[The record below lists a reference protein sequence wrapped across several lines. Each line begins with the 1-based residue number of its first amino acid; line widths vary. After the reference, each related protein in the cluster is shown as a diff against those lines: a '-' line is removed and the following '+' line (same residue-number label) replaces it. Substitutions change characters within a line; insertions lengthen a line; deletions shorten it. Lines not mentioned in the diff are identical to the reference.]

1 MIKKGFLLSLLVVAV
16 VAIAVP
22 AGARAPIVNP
32 LPDIIIGD
40 LGGDYHTTTGL
51 RLLRYLNIANVGAE
65 DWIKTQNGMGTT
77 NLSIYYASYSAIVD
91 PDSSVLI
98 KASNTTAIIEP
109 LTDVQRAI
117 LTGSL
122 LPPLGE
128 AKKINGGGFAWLSL
142 INTATT
148 SEPLTDAYSA
158 TVLANGMV
166 SGDFPAGWDTPST
179 LTIYALERAWDGA
192 ATVPL
197 LATASSLAWSA
208 INVDDRL
215 GSASPLVDLD
225 FSTGTNGW
233 VPGSPAPL
241 LPDYDVVGAFHNG
254 SGLAFTAPG
263 DNTTAIY
270 GLWQSGTGGT
280 TVAPFIDADEVTVG
294 ENSMLHLT
302 ATLGSVAATAADCP
316 GYRILYAADAFQHI
330 GGVLAS
336 TFAAGGPSYAPAI
349 GAPFDVHLYWEVPYS
364 LTQYKDGELLSDFST
379 VNPGLADVRDYKLQ
393 WELVDQEAADAGDI
407 WLSRVQVEA
416 LTAPVGNA
424 PAIAWGGT
432 DVPFND
438 ALQGFQESLKQPVI
452 GGVTWPR
459 GKVVYGPGGTFLDI
473 GAGSGV
479 TGYQEAAPR
488 PAAFGVGLEWT
499 ADRLVRYRSTWAAA
513 TNVNSCPQLRIV
525 VIVWR
530 GAAAANLVWV
540 DEFGGNGGAKFFMA
554 LAGMTSQEA
563 PAAPK
568 ATGSVL
574 RTYYWTHG
582 GNVPSPLPAPQTS
595 DMAPTID
602 VYNAGEY
609 NGTTWPNSA
618 GLLRLSSFTAED
630 GI

>member
-1 MIKKGFLLSLLVVAV
+1 MMKKGFLLSVLVVAV

-40 LGGDYHTTTGL
+40 VGDVDAGTGK
-51 RLLRYLNIANVGAE
+51 RLLRYLDIVNVGAE
-65 DWIKTQNGMGTT
+65 GWIKTQNGMGTT

-98 KASNTTAIIEP
+98 RASNTTAIIDP
-109 LTDVQRAI
+109 LTDVQRQI

-122 LPPLGE
+122 IPPPGE

-142 INTATT
+142 INTAAAAGT
-148 SEPLTDAYSA
+148 LVDAYSA
-158 TVLANGMV
+158 TPVDDGLAP
-166 SGDFPAGWDTPST
+166 GDFPAGWDDPST

-197 LATASSLAWSA
+197 LSTASSLAWSV
-208 INVDDRL
+208 IGVDDRQ
-215 GSASPLVDLD
+215 GTTNPLADLD
-225 FSTGTNGW
+225 FSGGTNGW
-233 VPGSPAPL
+233 VPGSPAPS

-254 SGLAFTAPG
+254 RGLAFTAPG
-263 DNTTAIY
+263 DNTTAMY

-280 TVAPFIDADEVTVG
+280 TVAPFISADEVTVG
-294 ENSMLHLT
+294 EDSMIHLT
-302 ATLGSVAATAADCP
+302 ATLGSDAATAADCP
-316 GYRILYAADAFQHI
+316 GYRIHYAADAFQHS
-330 GGVLAS
+330 GGMLAS
-336 TFAAGGPSYAPAI
+336 TYVAGGPSYAPAT
-349 GAPFDVHLYWEVPYS
+349 GVPFDAHLYWAVPYG
-364 LTQYKDGELLSDFST
+364 LTQYRDGELLSDFGT
-379 VNPGLADVRDYKLQ
+379 VNPGFADARDYKLQ

-416 LTAPVGNA
+416 LTAPMGNA

-432 DVPFND
+432 NVPFND

-452 GGVTWPR
+452 DGVTWPR

-473 GAGSGV
+473 GAGIGV

-488 PAAFGVGLEWT
+488 PTAFNVGLDWT
-499 ADRLVRYRSTWAAA
+499 ADKLVRYRSTWAAA
-513 TNVNSCPQLRIV
+513 TNVNSCPQLRIL
-525 VIVWR
+525 VIIWR
-530 GAAAANLVWV
+530 GTGAANLLWV
-540 DEFGGNGGAKFFMA
+540 DEFGGNGGVKFFME

-574 RTYYWTHG
+574 STYYYTHG
-582 GNVPSPLPAPQTS
+582 GNIPDPLPAPQYS
-595 DMAPTID
+595 DMAPTVD
-602 VYNAGEY
+602 VYNAGQY
-609 NGTTWPNSA
+609 DGTTWPNQT
-618 GLLRLSSFTAED
+618 GLLRLSSFVVED